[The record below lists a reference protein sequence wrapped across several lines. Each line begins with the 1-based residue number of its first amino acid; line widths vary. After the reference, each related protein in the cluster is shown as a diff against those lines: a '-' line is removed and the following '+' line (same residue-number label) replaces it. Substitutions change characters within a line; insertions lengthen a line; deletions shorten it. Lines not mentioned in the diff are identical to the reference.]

1 MDLKDEE
8 INSLKKENEELKN
21 KLIEKEKTINNYDE
35 KLINMQQKLNQQ
47 LDEERKIINKK
58 NLMKASVIAFDD
70 DNDDAN
76 KSDNNIEKKYENNN
90 FPLSDERKSSV
101 PKEQIYK
108 NYKILKDENE
118 ALKVIIKDLKEN
130 IKKEIK

>member
-1 MDLKDEE
+1 MNLKDEE

-21 KLIEKEKTINNYDE
+21 KLIEKEKTINKYDE

-70 DNDDAN
+70 DNDDA
-76 KSDNNIEKKYENNN
+76 
-90 FPLSDERKSSV
+90 
-101 PKEQIYK
+101 
-108 NYKILKDENE
+108 
-118 ALKVIIKDLKEN
+118 
-130 IKKEIK
+130 KKE